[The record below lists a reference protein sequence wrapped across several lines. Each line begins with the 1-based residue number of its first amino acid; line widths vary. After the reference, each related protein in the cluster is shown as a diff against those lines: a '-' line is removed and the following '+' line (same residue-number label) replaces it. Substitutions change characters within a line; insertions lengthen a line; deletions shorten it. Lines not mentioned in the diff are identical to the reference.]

1 MFICLYYYRITSVFP
16 FYFSFCDNIIECFCL
31 SFVFFCFSDFF
42 ALRESCCCC
51 CFPAVFSHSLSLF
64 F

>member
-31 SFVFFCFSDFF
+31 SFVFFASPISLPCE
-42 ALRESCCCC
+42 RVV
-51 CFPAVFSHSLSLF
+51 AVVVFLLFSHIPSHF
-64 F
+64 FF